1 MYKWQVIHFLV
12 LRSII
17 KMRVWRPSVLFV
29 LFPISF
35 CNFGSPETRTE
46 TRTIC
51 SVETLGSF

>member
-1 MYKWQVIHFLV
+1 
-12 LRSII
+12 
-17 KMRVWRPSVLFV
+17 MRVWRPSVLFV